1 MNETSCARDHEWQAT
16 VYPEGIF
23 TRVFRELTVPFALKP
38 AYHLDHLLADLRPYA
53 CFVPPLH
60 LGSFLDLALPRSL
73 LAASP
78 NCVLVCLVLAQGRS
92 PLACLVSLTLSA
104 SACLAA
110 LSFLRCNSFSSTS
123 RIRTLALLTFAAGFS
138 ISRSRVKTVFTF

>member
-1 MNETSCARDHEWQAT
+1 MASKPPST

-23 TRVFRELTVPFALKP
+23 TRVVRANRRLCSRARVSSRPSARRSSTVRVLSRRSISAPSWIWHSHPHYLPHPLT
-38 AYHLDHLLADLRPYA
+38 
-53 CFVPPLH
+53 
-60 LGSFLDLALPRSL
+60 
-73 LAASP
+73 
-78 NCVLVCLVLAQGRS
+78 NCVLVRLVLAQGRS

-110 LSFLRCNSFSSTS
+110 SSFLRCNSFSSTS
-123 RIRTLALLTFAAGFS
+123 RIRTLALLTFAAGCS